1 MESVDKNNRFWL
13 KAIAV
18 DQDFGSAS
26 VDECVCFLI
35 SSISS
40 GFYVE
45 HKHAVD
51 DEWANIRAQSTNIRM
66 QFNGNLWT
74 EWKVKRVAQ
83 KRDNPTNGMTGKLAR
98 DMEWN
103 AIWNHKKWQTLKPYV

>member
-35 SSISS
+35 SSIFS

-74 EWKVKRVAQ
+74 EWKVKSEKSGAEERQ
-83 KRDNPTNGMTGKLAR
+83 PSKRHDGQAGPWHGMKCDL
-98 DMEWN
+98 ES
-103 AIWNHKKWQTLKPYV
+103 